1 TTYRS
6 TRQILEAANAVIR
19 NNPARHK
26 KSLRSAVGDGD
37 PVGFQVLDDE
47 EGEAE
52 FVVKEIAT
60 AVQSGRARHSDF
72 AVLFR
77 TAVQPRAFEAKL
89 RAKRIPYVLVGGMSF
104 FDRKEVRDVI
114 AFLKLVQNPD
124 DEMSL
129 LRVVNVP
136 PRGVGDTTVD
146 RVLEYATTH
155 GMSAGKAVGE
165 AQMIEKVPP
174 SAV

>member
-1 TTYRS
+1 
-6 TRQILEAANAVIR
+6 ILDAANAVIG
-19 NNPARHK
+19 NNPARHD
-26 KSLRSAVGDGD
+26 KSLRSALGDGD
-37 PVGFQVLDDE
+37 PVTFQVEDDE
-47 EGEAE
+47 EAEAD
-52 FVVKEIAT
+52 FVVKEIGS
-60 AVQSGRARHSDF
+60 AVQSGRARYSDF

-89 RAKRIPYVLVGGMSF
+89 RAKNVPYVLVGGMSF

-136 PRGVGDTTVD
+136 PRGVGDTD
-146 RVLEYATTH
+146 R
-155 GMSAGKAVGE
+155 
-165 AQMIEKVPP
+165 
-174 SAV
+174 